1 MGRCWK
7 YLVSLNW
14 ASVSP
19 VGAIFRRKGPD
30 IVDLK
35 NAIGV
40 VVADRMKL
48 VVAVSA
54 LALIIA
60 AGVTFG
66 SWSLSGTG
74 NGYAKAVTPSN
85 LTLNDASASTVAQL
99 YPGGT
104 GDVKVSITNPNAF
117 AVTITGVS
125 GSGAITSDKG
135 ATCDASTGVS
145 YTNQTGLSL
154 ALGAGATQV
163 FTLTG
168 AAAMSNSTVDAC
180 KGAIFTVPVSV
191 TATS

>member
-1 MGRCWK
+1 MF
-7 YLVSLNW
+7 LSE
-14 ASVSP
+14 
-19 VGAIFRRKGPD
+19 GPE

-35 NAIGV
+35 SAVAV
-40 VVADRMKL
+40 VVGDKLKL
-48 VVAVSA
+48 VVALSA
-54 LALIIA
+54 LALFIA
-60 AGVTFG
+60 AGATFG

-117 AVTITGVS
+117 PVTVTGVS
-125 GSGAITSDKG
+125 GNGTITSDKG

-154 ALGAGATQV
+154 SLAAGATQV

-180 KGAIFTVPVSV
+180 KGAIFTIPVSV

>member
-1 MGRCWK
+1 MAG
-7 YLVSLNW
+7 SLIW
-14 ASVSP
+14 AS
-19 VGAIFRRKGPD
+19 AIVRLWAQSSLEGSD

-35 NAIGV
+35 NAVGV
-40 VVADRMKL
+40 VVADKL
-48 VVAVSA
+48 KLGVAVSA
-54 LALIIA
+54 LALMIA

-66 SWSLSGTG
+66 SWSVSGAG

-117 AVTITGVS
+117 AVTISGVS
-125 GSGAITSDKG
+125 GSGTITSDKG

-168 AAAMSNSTVDAC
+168 TAAMSNATVDAC
-180 KGAIFTVPVSV
+180 KGAIFTIPVSV

>member
-1 MGRCWK
+1 MLGMSGKPDVGFSCCNVF
-7 YLVSLNW
+7 LDIPPSEG
-14 ASVSP
+14 SV
-19 VGAIFRRKGPD
+19 

-35 NAIGV
+35 NAVAV
-40 VVADRMKL
+40 VVGDRLKL
-48 VVAVSA
+48 VVALSA

-125 GSGAITSDKG
+125 GSGTITSDKG

-154 ALGAGATQV
+154 ALAAGATQV

-180 KGAIFTVPVSV
+180 KGAIFTIPVSV

>member
-1 MGRCWK
+1 MGFRNRAW
-7 YLVSLNW
+7 VGRT
-14 ASVSP
+14 P
-19 VGAIFRRKGPD
+19 VGRIV

-35 NAIGV
+35 NAV
-40 VVADRMKL
+40 AVVAADRLKL
-48 VVAVSA
+48 VVALSA

-117 AVTITGVS
+117 GVTITGVS
-125 GSGAITSDKG
+125 GSGTITSDKG

-154 ALGAGATQV
+154 ALAAGATQV
-163 FTLTG
+163 YTLTG

-180 KGAIFTVPVSV
+180 KGAIFTIPVSV